1 MSVSSSLFQLI
12 KTSPNLKNLARRESN
27 FRKNSHVNFFFEK
40 RLCEGV
46 VDVHLMT
53 LQVLESHD
61 NEKQA

>member
-1 MSVSSSLFQLI
+1 MPVSDSLFQLI
-12 KTSPNLKNLARRESN
+12 ETSSNLKNLARDESN
-27 FRKNSHVNFFFEK
+27 FKRSSHVDFFFEK

-53 LQVLESHD
+53 LQILKSHD